1 MKIMKGSQFRK
12 RYILIYKHENE
23 DRMRKD
29 VFRIFGAKKKYD
41 DGKYVIY
48 LTDQF
53 LKEGVIA
60 FIKREYGPV
69 TIYTSGTIKKCK
81 KFIQDKNAS
90 RSSSVISGSLRSR

>member
-1 MKIMKGSQFRK
+1 MKGSPFRK
-12 RYILIYKHENE
+12 RYILIYKHPKEE
-23 DRMRKD
+23 RMRRD

-53 LKEGVIA
+53 LKEGVLA
-60 FIKREYGPV
+60 FVRREYGPV

-81 KFIQDKNAS
+81 KVIQERNAS
-90 RSSSVISGSLRSR
+90 RSISVISGSFRSR